1 MPSEYI
7 KREKNT
13 SVTDF
18 TSSIHFDKRLYK
30 YDIMGSIAHVK
41 MLQRQKIVS
50 EEDGVKIIKGLK
62 KIQATIEEG
71 VFEFSSALED
81 IHMNI
86 ENALIELIGDVG
98 GALHTARSR
107 NDQVSLDTRLYIRD
121 EIIAILHL
129 IASLQRNLL
138 SLAKENIAVL
148 MPGYTHL
155 QHAQPI
161 RFAHCILSYF
171 HKLQRDFER
180 FRDCYSRVNVNPLG
194 SCALA
199 GTSFDID
206 RGITTDL
213 LGFDRPCEN
222 AMDGVGDRD
231 FVVETIFCI
240 ATVMMHLSTICE
252 DVILWSSNEFGFIR
266 VDDSYTT
273 GSSIM
278 PQKKNQDV
286 AELIRGKTGR
296 VYGDLMSL
304 LTVMK
309 ALPSSYNRDMQED
322 KQPLFDSADTVK
334 SSLTALSKLLKGI
347 KVIIHTTDIEKKLE
361 NSFSNATDL
370 ADYLTK
376 KGMPFRTAHKV
387 TKEIVSYCS
396 GHNKTLRDLSLSEIK
411 TFLPSR
417 YCDKAIFDLLTI
429 KHCVDSRTS
438 YGGTSAGKVKESLS
452 NAMHVMSRNEK
463 TIVTLTMKVQKNMK
477 RVLG

>member
-129 IASLQRNLL
+129 IASLQKNLL

-180 FRDCYSRVNVNPLG
+180 FRDCYRRVNVNPLG

-199 GTSFDID
+199 GTSFNID
-206 RGITTDL
+206 RDITTDL
-213 LGFDRPCEN
+213 LGFDKPCEN
-222 AMDGVGDRD
+222 
-231 FVVETIFCI
+231 
-240 ATVMMHLSTICE
+240 SQ
-252 DVILWSSNEFGFIR
+252 N
-266 VDDSYTT
+266 
-273 GSSIM
+273 
-278 PQKKNQDV
+278 
-286 AELIRGKTGR
+286 
-296 VYGDLMSL
+296 
-304 LTVMK
+304 
-309 ALPSSYNRDMQED
+309 
-322 KQPLFDSADTVK
+322 
-334 SSLTALSKLLKGI
+334 
-347 KVIIHTTDIEKKLE
+347 
-361 NSFSNATDL
+361 
-370 ADYLTK
+370 
-376 KGMPFRTAHKV
+376 
-387 TKEIVSYCS
+387 
-396 GHNKTLRDLSLSEIK
+396 
-411 TFLPSR
+411 
-417 YCDKAIFDLLTI
+417 
-429 KHCVDSRTS
+429 
-438 YGGTSAGKVKESLS
+438 
-452 NAMHVMSRNEK
+452 
-463 TIVTLTMKVQKNMK
+463 
-477 RVLG
+477 

>member
-7 KREKNT
+7 KRENT
-13 SVTDF
+13 SVMDF

-30 YDIMGSIAHVK
+30 YDILGSIAHVK
-41 MLQRQKIVS
+41 MLQKQKIVS
-50 EEDGVKIIKGLK
+50 EADGAKIIKGLK

-71 VFEFSSALED
+71 MFEFSSALED

-86 ENALIELIGDVG
+86 ENALIELIGDIG

-107 NDQVSLDTRLYIRD
+107 NDQVALDTRLYIRD
-121 EIIAILHL
+121 EIIVILHL
-129 IASLQRNLL
+129 IVALQRNLL
-138 SLAKENIAVL
+138 SLAKENSTVL

-171 HKLQRDFER
+171 YKLQRDFER

-206 RGITTDL
+206 RNFTTDL
-213 LGFDRPCEN
+213 LGFDKPCEN

-231 FVVETIFCI
+231 FVIETIFCV
-240 ATVMMHLSTICE
+240 ATVMMHLSIICE

-266 VDDSYTT
+266 INDSYTT

-278 PQKKNQDV
+278 PQKKNPDI

-296 VYGDLMSL
+296 VYGDLMSI

-322 KQPLFDSADTVK
+322 KQPLFDSVDTVK

-347 KVIIHTTDIEKKLE
+347 KIMTDIEKNLE
-361 NSFSNATDL
+361 TSFSNATDL
-370 ADYLTK
+370 ADYITK
-376 KGMPFRTAHKV
+376 KGIPFRIAYKV

-396 GHNKTLRDLSLSEIK
+396 EHNKTLRGLSLSEIK
-411 TFLPSR
+411 TFFPSR
-417 YCDKAIFDLLTI
+417 YCNNEMFDLLTI
-429 KHCVDSRTS
+429 KHCVDSKTS

-452 NAMHVMSRNEK
+452 NAMHIMGRDEK
-463 TIVTLTMKVQKNMK
+463 IIAALTTVQKNIG
-477 RVLG
+477 VSLEE